1 MHGPTKMM
9 VGMGVG
15 AKIGRKGGV
24 GRQNVGGRASNEGAG
39 CRISHVRA
47 LN

>member
-15 AKIGRKGGV
+15 AKIGRKGGGGAPKC
-24 GRQNVGGRASNEGAG
+24 GRES
-39 CRISHVRA
+39 IK
-47 LN
+47 